1 LRTTARTKNRHKKLG
16 SAVARPYLGEE
27 RLLVAAERVVV
38 EAEGVVGAA
47 QRVVVALQL
56 LGLPARAPV
65 LEPHGDLAGLQAEV
79 ARQPLLVLRIQP
91 GVLLEAPL
99 QRAHLLPVQPALL
112 LPCAAAVH
120 RGVLV
125 QILFHPHATKII
137 FFKNKHH
144 ITSDQTS

>member
-56 LGLPARAPV
+56 LGLPARAAV
-65 LEPHGDLAGLQAEV
+65 LEPHGDLARLQAEV
-79 ARQPLLVLRIQP
+79 ARQTRLALGLQLVLH
-91 GVLLEAPL
+91 LEAAL
-99 QRAHLLPVQPALL
+99 QGAHLLRAQPPLL
-112 LPCAAAVH
+112 LPPVRRHLLLRVRLRLHAV
-120 RGVLV
+120 V
-125 QILFHPHATKII
+125 
-137 FFKNKHH
+137 H
-144 ITSDQTS
+144 I